1 MAGAVIP
8 AGLPWASSNPEALAS
23 MSQVWADQLDLL
35 IRSRT
40 PILWI
45 RSLEEER
52 VEVLLEAAAQRLGGR
67 SLLRWDFIDGLSGA
81 PNRQGEAAR
90 NPMAAL
96 ASLDGLPE
104 GQGAILLLRDFHRY
118 SDDPGV
124 CRRLRNLASSLRQVP
139 RTLVITAPEWQLPR
153 ELEDCITLLELPL
166 PDAAA
171 IGELLG
177 SIARASGMP
186 LDAAVLEQ
194 LTAAC
199 HGLSEQRVRQIAAR
213 ALARRGC
220 LGGEDLAEVLEEKR
234 QAIAKSE
241 LLEYCPSEATP
252 ADIGGL
258 EALKHWLDQRHRAF
272 SEEAGRYGLPVPRG
286 VLLVGP
292 QGTGKSLT
300 AKAIAHSWGMPL
312 LRLDVGRLFAGLV
325 GASEAR
331 TRDMIQRAEAMAPC
345 VLWIDEIDKG
355 FGGDPRSDGGTSQR
369 VLASLL
375 TWMAEKTSAV
385 FVVATANGVEK
396 LPAELLR
403 KGRFDEIF
411 LLDLP
416 TTEERRAILD
426 LQLGRRRPAHSIPLE
441 VLADRTEGFSG
452 AELEQTVIEA
462 MHLAFGENRDFG
474 EADLITAASQLV
486 PLSRTAKEQ
495 LDGFKQW
502 ASSGR
507 ARPAS
512 RLRGVTNS
520 DAR

>member
-1 MAGAVIP
+1 MSSAG
-8 AGLPWASSNPEALAS
+8 S
-23 MSQVWADQLDLL
+23 WADQLDLL
-35 IRSRT
+35 IRART

-52 VEVLLEAAAQRLGGR
+52 VEGLLEQAAQRLGNR
-67 SLLRWDFIDGLSGA
+67 TLLRWDFVDGLSGA
-81 PNRQGEAAR
+81 PNRDGEAAR

-96 ASLDGLPE
+96 AALDPLPADQE
-104 GQGAILLLRDFHRY
+104 AILLLRDFHRY
-118 SDDPGV
+118 CEDAGI
-124 CRRLRNLASSLRQVP
+124 CRRLRNLAGALRQAA
-139 RTLVITAPEWQLPR
+139 RTVVITAPNWQLPA
-153 ELEDCITLLELPL
+153 ELDDSVTVLELPL
-166 PDAAA
+166 PDAQEISQLLSA
-171 IGELLG
+171 IAQACGE
-177 SIARASGMP
+177 P
-186 LDAAVLEQ
+186 LPAAVLDQ
-194 LTAAC
+194 LTSAC
-199 HGLSEQRVRQIAAR
+199 HGLSIQRVRQLAAR
-213 ALARRGC
+213 ALARRGR
-220 LGGEDLAEVLEEKR
+220 LSEEDLAEVLEEKR

-258 EALKHWLDQRHRAF
+258 DALKHWLEQRRMAF
-272 SEEAGRYGLPVPRG
+272 SEEARRYGLPLPRG

-331 TRDMIQRAEAMAPC
+331 TREMIQRAEAMAPC

-355 FGGDPRSDGGTSQR
+355 FGGDSRSDGGTSQR
-369 VLASLL
+369 VLGTVL

-385 FVVATANGVEK
+385 FVVATANAVER
-396 LPAELLR
+396 LPGELVR

-416 TTEERRAILD
+416 SAEERRAILD
-426 LQLGRRRPAHSIPLE
+426 LQLRRRRPEHQIHLD
-441 VLADRTEGFSG
+441 VLVDRTSGFSG

-462 MHLAFGENRDFG
+462 MHLAFAETREFS
-474 EADLITAASQLV
+474 EADLVAAASQVV
-486 PLSRTAKEQ
+486 PLSRTAREQ
-495 LDGFKQW
+495 LEQLQAW
-502 ASSGR
+502 AQGGR

-512 RLRGVTNS
+512 RLRGMTNS
-520 DAR
+520 DAA

>member
-1 MAGAVIP
+1 MNAV
-8 AGLPWASSNPEALAS
+8 PWS
-23 MSQVWADQLDLL
+23 DQLDLL
-35 IRSRT
+35 IRART

-52 VEVLLEAAAQRLGGR
+52 VENLLAEAAQRLDNR
-67 SLLRWDFIDGLSGA
+67 TLLRWDFIDGLSGA

-96 ASLDGLPE
+96 AGLDQLPAE
-104 GQGAILLLRDFHRY
+104 QGAILLLRDFHRY
-118 SDDPGV
+118 CDDAGI
-124 CRRLRNLASSLRQVP
+124 CRRLRNLATLLRRAP
-139 RTLVITAPEWQLPR
+139 RTVVITAPEWQLPR
-153 ELEDCITLLELPL
+153 ELDDCVTLLELPL
-166 PDAAA
+166 PDAAE
-171 IGELLG
+171 ISRLLG
-177 SIARASGMP
+177 SIAGACGQP
-186 LDAAVLEQ
+186 LEPGVLAE
-194 LTAAC
+194 LTGAC
-199 HGLSEQRVRQIAAR
+199 HGLSEQRVRQLAAR
-213 ALARRGC
+213 ALARRGR
-220 LGGEDLAEVLEEKR
+220 LSEDDLAEVLEEKR

-258 EALKHWLDQRHRAF
+258 DALKHWLEQRHMAF
-272 SEEAGRYGLPVPRG
+272 SPEAQRYGLPLPRG
-286 VLLVGP
+286 VLLLGP

-300 AKAIAHSWGMPL
+300 AKAVAHSWSMPL

-331 TRDMIQRAEAMAPC
+331 TREMIQRAEAMAPC

-355 FGGDPRSDGGTSQR
+355 FGGDSRSDGGTSQR
-369 VLASLL
+369 VLGTVL

-385 FVVATANGVEK
+385 FVVATANAVER

-416 TTEERRAILD
+416 SPEERRAILD
-426 LQLGRRRPAHSIPLE
+426 LQLRRRRPQHQIHLE
-441 VLADRTEGFSG
+441 VLVDRTAGFSG

-462 MHLAFGENRDFG
+462 MHLAFAEDREFA
-474 EADLITAASQLV
+474 EADLVAAASQVV
-486 PLSRTAKEQ
+486 PLSRTAREQ
-495 LDGFKQW
+495 LQQLQQW
-502 ASSGR
+502 ASGGR

-512 RLRGVTNS
+512 TLRGMSNS
-520 DAR
+520 DAA

>member
-1 MAGAVIP
+1 MTD
-8 AGLPWASSNPEALAS
+8 S
-23 MSQVWADQLDLL
+23 WADQLDLL
-35 IRSRT
+35 IRART

-52 VEVLLEAAAQRLGGR
+52 VDGLLEQAAQRLGGR
-67 SLLRWDFIDGLSGA
+67 TLLRWDFIDGLSGA
-81 PNRQGEAAR
+81 PNRSGEATR

-96 ASLDGLPE
+96 ACLDTLPPE
-104 GQGAILLLRDFHRY
+104 QGALLVLRDFHRY
-118 SDDPGV
+118 CEDAGV
-124 CRRLRNLASSLRQVP
+124 CRRLRNLASSLRQAP
-139 RTLVITAPEWQLPR
+139 RTLVITAPDWTIPR
-153 ELEDCITLLELPL
+153 ELEDSITLLDLPL
-166 PDAAA
+166 PDAEE
-171 IGELLG
+171 IRQLL
-177 SIARASGMP
+177 STIAGASGYP
-186 LDAAVLEQ
+186 LAPAVCEQ

-199 HGLSEQRVRQIAAR
+199 HGLSEQRVRQLAAR
-213 ALARRGC
+213 ALARRGQ
-220 LGGEDLAEVLEEKR
+220 LGEADLAEVLEEKR

-241 LLEYCPSEATP
+241 LLEYCPSEASP

-258 EALKHWLDQRHRAF
+258 EALKNWLEQRHMAF
-272 SEEAGRYGLPVPRG
+272 SEEAMRYGLPLPRG

-300 AKAIAHSWGMPL
+300 AKAIAHSWSMPL

-355 FGGDPRSDGGTSQR
+355 FGGDSRSDGGTSQR
-369 VLASLL
+369 VLGTVL

-385 FVVATANGVEK
+385 FVVATANGVDK
-396 LPAELLR
+396 LPGELLR

-416 TTEERRAILD
+416 SANERRAILD
-426 LQLGRRRPAHSIPLE
+426 LQLRRRRPKHCITLE
-441 VLADRTEGFSG
+441 VLVDRTAGFSG

-462 MHLAFGENRDFG
+462 MHLAFAEQREFG
-474 EADLITAASQLV
+474 EADLIAAASQVV
-486 PLSRTAKEQ
+486 PLSRTAREQ
-495 LDGFKQW
+495 LEALQAW
-502 ASSGR
+502 ASGGR

-512 RLRGVTNS
+512 HG
-520 DAR
+520 